1 MQEEDKN
8 KMSKVTSMTPGG
20 AIDLDARDPNNLNEH
35 LQVKTLL
42 SSSLSLLS
50 LWLQLSLLSLSLWL
64 YLSSLCLPGDVGRCL
79 RWARGSEERRLCL
92 AVQPQVLPRDQVRV
106 WLPQKILFVK
116 ATAVFAS
123 GRWLCGSEGLLESL
137 FLSWLWHSCGAVY
150 GFWMFMHKFVYLV
163 TFVKMSEIIEI
174 MKILMTIFPRSCCYL
189 SLTTI
194 FAPCLAF
201 CSGRYIEI
209 EKHRNAQTTSI
220 ESFTQR
226 LNIL

>member
-1 MQEEDKN
+1 
-8 KMSKVTSMTPGG
+8 MSKVTSINPGG
-20 AIDLDARDPNNLNEH
+20 ALDLDARDPNNLNEH

-50 LWLQLSLLSLSLWL
+50 LWLSLLSLW
-64 YLSSLCLPGDVGRCL
+64 LPGDVGRCL
-79 RWARGSEERRLCL
+79 RWAGGSEERGLRL
-92 AVQPQVLPRDQVRV
+92 AVQSQVLPRDQVRV

-163 TFVKMSEIIEI
+163 TFV
-174 MKILMTIFPRSCCYL
+174 
-189 SLTTI
+189 
-194 FAPCLAF
+194 
-201 CSGRYIEI
+201 
-209 EKHRNAQTTSI
+209 
-220 ESFTQR
+220 
-226 LNIL
+226 